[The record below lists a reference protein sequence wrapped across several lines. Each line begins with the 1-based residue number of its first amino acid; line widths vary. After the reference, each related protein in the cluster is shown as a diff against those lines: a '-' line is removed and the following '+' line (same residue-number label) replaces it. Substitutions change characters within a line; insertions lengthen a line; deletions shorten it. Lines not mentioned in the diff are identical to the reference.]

1 MKGKSRVKQPVEIY
15 SKMYYTSQVKPD
27 MPCDSKDSS
36 ISNLPDQ
43 IEKKFRAEPQEI
55 RDEVMRVHDEQSSTS
70 KNSTSIAEDDEETYP
85 DDTCKRYM
93 KCHTWSIATA
103 LIKFL
108 FSNIQQCA
116 PALQQILT
124 HFSRKTGWSF
134 SILMGGPDPTDP
146 EGQCVVAR

>member
-1 MKGKSRVKQPVEIY
+1 MKGKSCVKQPVEIY
-15 SKMYYTSQVKPD
+15 SKMYYTLRVKPD

-36 ISNLPDQ
+36 ISNLCDQ
-43 IEKKFRAEPQEI
+43 IKKKFRAELQEI
-55 RDEVMRVHDEQSSTS
+55 QDEVMRVHNEQSSTS

-85 DDTCKRYM
+85 DDMCKRYM
-93 KCHTWSIATA
+93 KCHTWSIATV

-134 SILMGGPDPTDP
+134 SILMGGPDLTDP